1 MNTVLERASSTLDHV
16 GMRLRPRWAGR
27 HVEPEIVDE
36 PEEEGSSLALFF
48 WGALTAL
55 VLWWLYL
62 RPPSTERRAAT
73 LRQGERPPRRPA
85 PAPERSS
92 AEPVEV
98 VRDDLTLIYGIG
110 PARAARLYE
119 VGIASFAALA
129 VADNEQLRDILAGVG
144 VSTADMETWAEQ
156 AALAAK
162 GDWDGLEAF
171 HERLR
176 AERG

>member
-1 MNTVLERASSTLDHV
+1 MNDVLERASSTLDHV

-27 HVEPEIVDE
+27 HVEPEMVDE
-36 PEEEGSSLALFF
+36 PAEEGSRLALFV
-48 WGALTAL
+48 WGTLTAL

-62 RPPSTERRAAT
+62 RPPSTERRAGT
-73 LRQGERPPRRPA
+73 LRQAEQSPRRAA
-85 PAPERSS
+85 PPPERSTT
-92 AEPVEV
+92 EPVAV

-119 VGIASFAALA
+119 VGIESFAALA
-129 VADNEQLRDILAGVG
+129 VADNVQLRDILAGVG
-144 VSTADMETWAEQ
+144 VNTADMETWAEQ
-156 AALAAK
+156 AALAAR